1 MAEVNIYQ
9 RESIMQL
16 VSICAEK
23 NVLETKV
30 IIYQSESIRQ
40 SEHINS
46 VWCYLRRINSY
57 IIGVEGGMKWRVIC
71 LKMMLK
77 SRVIL

>member
-9 RESIMQL
+9 RESILQL

-30 IIYQSESIRQ
+30 IIYQNESIKQ

-46 VWCYLRRINSY
+46 VRCYLRRCNSY

-77 SRVIL
+77 NHVML